1 MDDISKELNLDFNKN
16 VYKPLDDTYLF
27 LKYFKQFMNKD
38 NIDGIKLNK
47 ISYILDMGT
56 GSGIIAIFFAKYFK
70 SNLGLNIK
78 IYASDILLDAIKL
91 SKKNAKKNGLENE
104 IVFIHSNLFNNFPI
118 SLKHKFK
125 IIFFNPPYL
134 PSESIFKTTN
144 KTKIDHSWDGGK
156 KGIEIFENFL
166 IQSIEFLSSIEKS
179 FIYFLFS
186 TNSDLNLLYAKIEEL
201 GFELKILI
209 KTHFFFEDII
219 LHRITRV

>member
-27 LKYFKQFMNKD
+27 LKYFKQFINKD

-56 GSGIIAIFFAKYFK
+56 GTGIIAIFFAKYFK

-91 SKKNAKKNGLENE
+91 SKKNAKKNGLEKQ

-118 SLKHKFK
+118 SLKHKFN

-134 PSESIFKTTN
+134 PSELIFKTTN
-144 KTKIDHSWDGGK
+144 KKKIFIAGWGEKVGQK
-156 KGIEIFENFL
+156 LLRNF
-166 IQSIEFLSSIEKS
+166 
-179 FIYFLFS
+179 
-186 TNSDLNLLYAKIEEL
+186 
-201 GFELKILI
+201 
-209 KTHFFFEDII
+209 
-219 LHRITRV
+219 

>member
-27 LKYFKQFMNKD
+27 LKYFKQFINKD

-56 GSGIIAIFFAKYFK
+56 GTGIIAIFFAKYFK

-91 SKKNAKKNGLENE
+91 SKKNALKNGLEKQ
-104 IVFIHSNLFNNFPI
+104 IVFINSNLFTNFPI

-134 PSESIFKTTN
+134 PSESIFKKKN
-144 KTKIDHSWDGGK
+144 EKKIFYSWDGGK
-156 KGIEIFENFL
+156 KGIETFEKFL
-166 IQSIEFLSSIEKS
+166 VQSIEFLSPIEKS
-179 FIYFLFS
+179 YIYFLFS
-186 TNSDLNLLYAKIEEL
+186 SNSALDVLYAKIEEL

>member
-1 MDDISKELNLDFNKN
+1 MDDISKELNLDFNQN
-16 VYKPLDDTYLF
+16 VYSPSDDTYLF
-27 LKYFKQFMNKD
+27 LKYFKQFINKD

-56 GSGIIAIFFAKYFK
+56 GTGIIAIFFAKYFK
-70 SNLGLNIK
+70 TNLGLNIK
-78 IYASDILLDAIKL
+78 IYASDILIDAIKL

-104 IVFIHSNLFNNFPI
+104 IVLIHSNLFNNFPI
-118 SLKHKFK
+118 SLKHKFN

-134 PSESIFKTTN
+134 PSEAIFKTTN
-144 KTKIDHSWDGGK
+144 KTNYSWMGGK
-156 KGIEIFENFL
+156 NGIQTFEKFL
-166 IQSIEFLSSIEKS
+166 VQSIEFLYPIEKS

-186 TNSDLNLLYAKIEEL
+186 SNSALDILYAKIEEL

>member
-1 MDDISKELNLDFNKN
+1 LDDISKELNLDFNKN
-16 VYKPLDDTYLF
+16 IYRPSDDTYLF
-27 LKYFKQFMNKD
+27 LKYFKQFINKD

-47 ISYILDMGT
+47 ISNILDMGT
-56 GSGIIAIFFAKYFK
+56 GTGIIAIFFAKYFK
-70 SNLGLNIK
+70 FNLGLNIK

-134 PSESIFKTTN
+134 PSESIFRTTN
-144 KTKIDHSWDGGK
+144 KTNYSWMGGK
-156 KGIEIFENFL
+156 MGIETFEKFL
-166 IQSIEFLSSIEKS
+166 VQSIEFLSPIEKS
-179 FIYFLFS
+179 YIYFLFS
-186 TNSDLNLLYAKIEEL
+186 SNSALDVLYAKIEEL

-209 KTHFFFEDII
+209 KAHFFFEDII

>member
-27 LKYFKQFMNKD
+27 LKYFKQFINKD

-56 GSGIIAIFFAKYFK
+56 GTGIIAIFFAKYFK

-134 PSESIFKTTN
+134 PSEPILKTTN
-144 KTKIDHSWDGGK
+144 KTNYSWMGGK
-156 KGIEIFENFL
+156 SGIETFEKFL
-166 IQSIEFLSSIEKS
+166 VQSIEFLSPIEKS
-179 FIYFLFS
+179 YIYFLFS
-186 TNSDLNLLYAKIEEL
+186 SNSALDVLYAKIEEL

-209 KTHFFFEDII
+209 KTHFFFEEII
-219 LHRITRV
+219 LHCITRV

>member
-16 VYKPLDDTYLF
+16 VYKPSDDTYLF
-27 LKYFKQFMNKD
+27 LKYFKQFINKD

-56 GSGIIAIFFAKYFK
+56 GTGIIAIFFAKYFK
-70 SNLGLNIK
+70 FNLGLNIK

-104 IVFIHSNLFNNFPI
+104 IVFIHSNLFNNFPT
-118 SLKHKFK
+118 SLEHKFN

-134 PSESIFKTTN
+134 PSESIFKKKN
-144 KTKIDHSWDGGK
+144 EKKIFYSWDGGK

-166 IQSIEFLSSIEKS
+166 IQSIEFLSPMEKS

-186 TNSDLNLLYAKIEEL
+186 SNSALDVLYAKIEKL
-201 GFELKILI
+201 GFELKIL
-209 KTHFFFEDII
+209 KKAHFFFEDII
-219 LHRITRV
+219 LHRITRI